1 MVILVLIGSFLILL
15 LLGCS
20 LGFAMGIS
28 TLLYMILF
36 DGTALIML
44 AQRLT
49 EGVYSFPLLAIP
61 YFILAGVLMNHFGIT
76 DRIFTFART
85 LVGHITG
92 GLGHV
97 NVLASMMFA
106 GMSGSALADAGG
118 LGAVEIRAMRE
129 AGYSKRFSA
138 AITASSSCIG
148 PIIPPSI
155 IMIVY
160 AVLAEVS
167 VADMF
172 AGGIIPGILMGLTLM
187 VTIYIMAKFN
197 IETCPKDS
205 KSTMKKV
212 LKAFKGAIL
221 PLMTP
226 MILVSGILFGV
237 FTPTEGGAIAILY
250 TIVVGIYYKT
260 FTLKVLLNSM
270 IETIKTSAQVL
281 FFMASASAFLW
292 VLTIEHVPSIIVNSL
307 LSLSENKFII
317 LFLLVIALM
326 VIGMFM
332 AIDAALILLVPVLL
346 ALAEALS
353 LDLVHV
359 GVFVIVA
366 LMIGLISP
374 PVGPALFIVS
384 SIAKIEYGELAK
396 ASLPFI
402 IPLIV
407 VVFLVAYI
415 PALVTFLPSI
425 IP

>member
-1 MVILVLIGSFLILL
+1 MVTIVLIGSFIILL
-15 LLGCS
+15 LLGAP

-28 TLLYMILF
+28 TLIYIALF
-36 DGTALIML
+36 GGTELIMV
-44 AQRLT
+44 AQRFT
-49 EGVYSFPLLAIP
+49 EGIYSFPLLAIP
-61 YFILAGVLMNHFGIT
+61 YFILAGVLMNYFGIT
-76 DRIFTFART
+76 DRIFNFARS

-118 LGAVEIRAMRE
+118 LGAVEIRAMRA
-129 AGYSKRFSA
+129 AGYSRRFSA
-138 AITASSSCIG
+138 AITATSSCIG

-172 AGGIIPGILMGLTLM
+172 AGGIIPGILMGLSLM
-187 VTIYIMAKFN
+187 VAIYIMAKFG
-197 IETCPKDS
+197 IEKCPKDPRATFPEVIQTFR
-205 KSTMKKV
+205 K
-212 LKAFKGAIL
+212 AIL
-221 PLMTP
+221 PLLAP
-226 MILVSGILFGV
+226 LILVSGILFGV

-250 TIVVGIYYKT
+250 TIGVGIYYRT
-260 FTLKVLLNSM
+260 FTLKVLINSM
-270 IETIKTSAQVL
+270 IETIGTSAQVL

-292 VLTIEHVPSIIVNSL
+292 VLTIEKVPSIIVNNL
-307 LSLSENKFII
+307 LSLSDNKYII
-317 LFLLVIALM
+317 IFLLVVALLI
-326 VIGMFM
+326 IGMFM
-332 AIDAALILLVPVLL
+332 AIDAALILLIPVLL

-353 LDLVHV
+353 IDLVHL

-374 PVGPALFIVS
+374 PLGPALFIVS
-384 SIAKIEYGELAK
+384 NIAKIGYGELAR

-402 IPLIV
+402 IPLLV
-407 VVFLVAYI
+407 VVLLTAYFPPI
-415 PALVTFLPSI
+415 VTFLPNI
-425 IP
+425 LP